1 MPISA
6 TQNLIQKTLKPRG
19 VHFPFSKRGDGLPS
33 ADGPP
38 NIFASNIKQI
48 LLTTPGERVM
58 RLFGSGLK
66 SLLFENTKNPNI
78 ISMAQSIIETAI
90 RVGEPRVRIVSI
102 DVKVE
107 NTTIQIKVTYKS
119 GVGVGSADIV
129 LKNKKETS

>member
-38 NIFASNIKQI
+38 DIFSSNIKQI

-58 RLFGSGLK
+58 RTSFGAGLK
-66 SLLFENTKNPNI
+66 SLLFANI
-78 ISMAQSIIETAI
+78 NDQSVIESAKSLISSAI
-90 RVGEPRVRIVSI
+90 RQGEPRVRVNSVTITTQ
-102 DVKVE
+102 
-107 NTTIQIKVTYKS
+107 NTTISIRISYQS
-119 GVGVGSADIV
+119 GVGTGEAEI
-129 LKNKKETS
+129 LLKKEAS

>member
-38 NIFASNIKQI
+38 DIFASNIKQI

-58 RLFGSGLK
+58 RTSFGAGLK
-66 SLLFENTKNPNI
+66 SLLFANI
-78 ISMAQSIIETAI
+78 NDQSVIESAKSLVSSAI
-90 RVGEPRVRIVSI
+90 RQWEPRVRVNSVII
-102 DVKVE
+102 TTN
-107 NTTIQIKVTYKS
+107 NTTITIRVLYQS
-119 GVGVGSADIV
+119 GVGMGEAEI
-129 LKNKKETS
+129 LLKKEAS